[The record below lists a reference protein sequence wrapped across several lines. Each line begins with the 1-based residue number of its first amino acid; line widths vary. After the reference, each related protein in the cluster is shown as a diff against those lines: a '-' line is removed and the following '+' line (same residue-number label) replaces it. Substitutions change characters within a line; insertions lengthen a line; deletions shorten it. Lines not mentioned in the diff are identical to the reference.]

1 MLYILNE
8 QTYDLTP
15 TFSENLLEDGHNVVK
30 TTFVNSKNEKFYLI
44 SKAEV
49 AEVFLTKM
57 KLNLIRKKLFSVYN
71 SKPDQYQSIR
81 TKKYNK
87 QDRLR

>member
-49 AEVFLTKM
+49 AEVFFDENEVELDSEEA
-57 KLNLIRKKLFSVYN
+57 IHRI
-71 SKPDQYQSIR
+71 QQ
-81 TKKYNK
+81 
-87 QDRLR
+87 

>member
-44 SKAEV
+44 SKADL
-49 AEVFLTKM
+49 AEVFFDENEVELDSEQA
-57 KLNLIRKKLFSVYN
+57 IQRI
-71 SKPDQYQSIR
+71 QE
-81 TKKYNK
+81 
-87 QDRLR
+87 

>member
-49 AEVFLTKM
+49 AEVFFDENEVELDSEQA
-57 KLNLIRKKLFSVYN
+57 IQRI
-71 SKPDQYQSIR
+71 QE
-81 TKKYNK
+81 
-87 QDRLR
+87 

>member
-44 SKAEV
+44 SKADV
-49 AEVFLTKM
+49 AEVFFDENDVELDSEQA
-57 KLNLIRKKLFSVYN
+57 IQRI
-71 SKPDQYQSIR
+71 QE
-81 TKKYNK
+81 
-87 QDRLR
+87 

>member
-44 SKAEV
+44 SKADV
-49 AEVFLTKM
+49 AEVFFDENEVELDSEQA
-57 KLNLIRKKLFSVYN
+57 IQRI
-71 SKPDQYQSIR
+71 QE
-81 TKKYNK
+81 
-87 QDRLR
+87 

>member
-15 TFSENLLEDGHNVVK
+15 TFSENLLQDGHNVVK

-44 SKAEV
+44 SKADV
-49 AEVFLTKM
+49 AEVFFDENEVELDSEQA
-57 KLNLIRKKLFSVYN
+57 IQRI
-71 SKPDQYQSIR
+71 QE
-81 TKKYNK
+81 
-87 QDRLR
+87 